1 MTGDWGLTSGLP
13 ADSPRTLQLTLP
25 PRTTTPRDYGSSGV
39 PHPPHSTEEMYSDM
53 YQTDRAGGGSGGG
66 MSGGGDTRALLS
78 SSVDIHDLEQERVR
92 GDPSR

>member
-25 PRTTTPRDYGSSGV
+25 PRTTTPRDYGTSGA
-39 PHPPHSTEEMYSDM
+39 PLAPHSTEDMYSDM
-53 YQTDRAGGGSGGG
+53 YQSQRAGGGAG
-66 MSGGGDTRALLS
+66 GGGDTRALLS

-92 GDPSR
+92 GDLNR